1 MLTDPEA
8 LDEWLTRTQ
17 PTLDYLDAVLM
28 KRRTAIDVG
37 AAEGMVTRWLA
48 ERFELVHAFEPVP
61 DNFSVLNRTEWT
73 GKAAGHV
80 VCHNVAVGDRSE
92 MRVMEGVGHS
102 AHITD
107 QTSGTSVQMV
117 ALDTCDIP
125 DVDLINIDV
134 EGFETRVIL
143 GARRLIS
150 DFKPLI
156 MFERKHLF
164 GTRYDDE
171 RPDTLLKR
179 LGYSVVWKGSLDTV
193 MAYQPED

>member
-8 LDEWLTRTQ
+8 LDEWRTRTL
-17 PTLDYLDAVLM
+17 PTLDYLDAILM

-48 ERFELVHAFEPVP
+48 ERFDLVHAFEPVP
-61 DNFSVLNRTEWT
+61 DSFALLNKKDWT

-92 MRVMEGVGHS
+92 MRVMDGIGHS

-107 QTSGTSVQMV
+107 QTTGTSVQMV
-117 ALDTCDIP
+117 TLDACDIP
-125 DVDLINIDV
+125 NVDLIKIDV

-143 GARRLIS
+143 GARRLIAN
-150 DFKPLI
+150 FKPLI

-164 GTRYDDE
+164 GTRYEDE
-171 RPDTLLKR
+171 RPDVLLKR

>member
-1 MLTDPEA
+1 
-8 LDEWLTRTQ
+8 
-17 PTLDYLDAVLM
+17 M
-28 KRRTAIDVG
+28 KKRTAIDVG

-48 ERFELVHAFEPVP
+48 ERFDVVHAFEPLP
-61 DNFSVLNRTEWT
+61 ESFALLDQKDWTERV
-73 GKAAGHV
+73 AGNV
-80 VCHNVAVGDRSE
+80 ICHNLAVGDRSE
-92 MRVMEGVGHS
+92 RRAMDGIGHS

-107 QTSGTSVQMV
+107 QPSGTSVHMV
-117 ALDTCDIP
+117 TLDSCDILN
-125 DVDLINIDV
+125 VDLIKIDV

-143 GARRLIS
+143 GARKLIS

-193 MAYQPED
+193 MAYQSEE

>member
-8 LDEWLTRTQ
+8 LDEWRTRTL
-17 PTLDYLDAVLM
+17 PTLDYLDAILM

-37 AAEGMVTRWLA
+37 AAEGMVTAWLA
-48 ERFELVHAFEPVP
+48 ERFDLVHSFEPVAES
-61 DNFSVLNRTEWT
+61 FALLNAQWT
-73 GKAAGHV
+73 GKAGGHV
-80 VCHNVAVGDRSE
+80 VCHNAAVGDRSE
-92 MRVMEGVGHS
+92 MRMMEGVGHS

-107 QTSGTSVQMV
+107 QTSGTRVQMV
-117 ALDTCDIP
+117 ALDACDIP
-125 DVDLINIDV
+125 NVDLIKIDV

-143 GARRLIS
+143 GARQLIA

-164 GTRYDDE
+164 GTRYEDE

>member
-8 LDEWLTRTQ
+8 LDEWRTRTL
-17 PTLDYLDAVLM
+17 PTLEYLDAVLM

-37 AAEGMVTRWLA
+37 AAEGMVTSWLA

-61 DNFSVLNRTEWT
+61 DNFAVLNRKEWA
-73 GKAAGHV
+73 GNAAGNV
-80 VCHNVAVGDRSE
+80 ICHNVAVGDRSE
-92 MRVMEGVGHS
+92 MRVMEGFGHS

-107 QTSGTSVQMV
+107 QTSGTSVQMI
-117 ALDTCDIP
+117 ALDTCDIAN
-125 DVDLINIDV
+125 VDLIKIDV

-143 GARRLIS
+143 GARRLIA

>member
-37 AAEGMVTRWLA
+37 AAEGMVTLWLA

-61 DNFSVLNRTEWT
+61 DNFAVLNGTEWT
-73 GKAAGHV
+73 AKAAGHV

-92 MRVMEGVGHS
+92 MRVMEGFGHS

-107 QTSGTSVQMV
+107 QTSGTSVQMI

-125 DVDLINIDV
+125 DVDLIKIDV

-143 GARRLIS
+143 GARRLIA